1 MVKAALTGGIAT
13 GKSYVLDRFRSLG
26 VPCLDADEL
35 AHGVMVSGT
44 EVSRAVARRF
54 GPGVLDADGALDRRK
69 LAPVVFADKQARREL
84 EAIVHPAVYRA
95 IAAGLRA
102 FERASDPPLAV
113 VAIPLLYET
122 GREGDFDRVVATV
135 CDPAT
140 QVARLLERGLTRD
153 EAAAR
158 LAAQAPAAE
167 KAAHADYVIT
177 TDASFAETDR
187 QVEEILR
194 QLLAHVTAKDRS
206 PSSL

>member
-1 MVKAALTGGIAT
+1 MLRTALTGGIAT
-13 GKSYVLDRFRSLG
+13 GKSYVLERFRKLG

-35 AHGVMVSGT
+35 THGVMVSGT

-54 GPGVLDADGALDRRK
+54 GSNMLAADGAVDRRK
-69 LAPVVFADKQARREL
+69 LAPVVFADEQARREL

-95 IAAGLRA
+95 VASGLRA

-140 QVARLLERGLTRD
+140 QVARLLARGLTRD
-153 EAAAR
+153 EAQAR

-167 KAAHADYVIT
+167 KAAHADFVIT
-177 TDASFAETDR
+177 TDGSFVETDR
-187 QVEEILR
+187 QVEDVLR
-194 QLLAHVTAKDRS
+194 QLLALAAAHHG
-206 PSSL
+206 SSSS

>member
-1 MVKAALTGGIAT
+1 MLKAALTGGIAT
-13 GKSYVLDRFRSLG
+13 GKSYVLERFLKLG

-35 AHGVMVSGT
+35 THGVMVSGT

-54 GPGVLDADGALDRRK
+54 GPGVLDAEGGVDRRK
-69 LAPVVFADKQARREL
+69 LAPVVFADEQARREL

-95 IAAGLRA
+95 VASGLRA
-102 FERASDPPLAV
+102 FERASDPPLAI

-122 GREGDFDRVVATV
+122 GREGDFDQVVATV

-140 QVARLLERGLTRD
+140 QVARLLQRGLTRD

-167 KAAHADYVIT
+167 KAAHADFVIT
-177 TDASFAETDR
+177 TDGTFAETDR
-187 QVEEILR
+187 QVEEVLR
-194 QLLAHVTAKDRS
+194 QLLALSAAPNGS
-206 PSSL
+206 P